1 MKTWEQRKLSDIYA
15 SIGNAF
21 VGTATPYY
29 VESGHFYLESNNI
42 KDGQINHNSEIF
54 INDEFYEKQK
64 DKWLHTGDMVMVQS
78 GHVGH
83 AAVIPEELDNSA
95 AHALI
100 MFRHPKEKIEP
111 YFLNYQ
117 YQTNKS
123 KKKIEEITTGNTI
136 KHILASDMQEFVV
149 DITNYDEQKKIGSY
163 FQKLDHLITL
173 HQRKCYRFIDIALDA
188 WEQRKWIDVV
198 DISTEMVN
206 PTTGEYDNMPH
217 IAPGNIESFTGRI
230 LDNVKTVKEEQLIS
244 GKFRFRPD
252 DVVYGKINPQLGK
265 YFYATV
271 NGLTSADAY
280 VFNGKN
286 GLKQKF
292 LFALLQT
299 SDFFKYSVSVSKR
312 SGMPKINRDELNAY
326 SFLMPSEEEQDRI
339 GSYLLQLDHLI
350 TLHQRKCEET
360 KSLKKYMLQKMF
372 PENGNCV
379 PKIRFSGFAD
389 AWEQR
394 KLKDYLEVSREKNK
408 TESYG
413 KEDVLSVSGEH
424 GIVNQIEFQG
434 RSFAGVS
441 VANYGVV
448 EAGDVVY
455 TKSPLKSNPYGIIKT
470 NKGKTG
476 IVSTLYAV
484 YKPRMNTNS
493 EFVQIYFELDSRM
506 NSYMHPLVNKGA
518 KNDMKVSDENALK
531 GPVAFPEL
539 EEQNAITQYF
549 DKLDRLITLHQH
561 KCDELQKL
569 KKFMLQNMFV

>member
-173 HQRKCYRFIDIALDA
+173 HQRKPYFWNKFIVID
-188 WEQRKWIDVV
+188 WEQRKLGDIYGSIGNAFVGTATPYYAEQGHFYLESNNVKDGQINHNSEIFINDEFYEKQKDKWLHTGDMVMVQSGHVGHAAVIPEELDNTAAHALIMFRNPKEKIEPYFLNYEYQTDKAKKKIENITTGNTIKHILASDMQEFVV
-198 DISTEMVN
+198 DV
-206 PTTGEYDNMPH
+206 PKY
-217 IAPGNIESFTGRI
+217 
-230 LDNVKTVKEEQLIS
+230 EEQKVIA
-244 GKFRFRPD
+244 G
-252 DVVYGKINPQLGK
+252 
-265 YFYATV
+265 YFC
-271 NGLTSADAY
+271 N
-280 VFNGKN
+280 
-286 GLKQKF
+286 
-292 LFALLQT
+292 
-299 SDFFKYSVSVSKR
+299 
-312 SGMPKINRDELNAY
+312 I
-326 SFLMPSEEEQDRI
+326 
-339 GSYLLQLDHLI
+339 DHLI
-350 TLHQRKCEET
+350 TLHQRKYEE
-360 KSLKKYMLQKMF
+360 LK
-372 PENGNCV
+372 N
-379 PKIRFSGFAD
+379 I
-389 AWEQR
+389 
-394 KLKDYLEVSREKNK
+394 
-408 TESYG
+408 
-413 KEDVLSVSGEH
+413 
-424 GIVNQIEFQG
+424 
-434 RSFAGVS
+434 
-441 VANYGVV
+441 
-448 EAGDVVY
+448 
-455 TKSPLKSNPYGIIKT
+455 
-470 NKGKTG
+470 
-476 IVSTLYAV
+476 
-484 YKPRMNTNS
+484 
-493 EFVQIYFELDSRM
+493 
-506 NSYMHPLVNKGA
+506 
-518 KNDMKVSDENALK
+518 
-531 GPVAFPEL
+531 
-539 EEQNAITQYF
+539 
-549 DKLDRLITLHQH
+549 
-561 KCDELQKL
+561 